1 MEHDLLVLLRE
12 HMQLSFAYARIM
24 LSDEAQILH
33 LLQADLRHYRLLHNL
48 LEAGLDP
55 AYFHGDLN
63 TAIFPLLG
71 FSKAQQDSNALHD
84 FYYFQVQSYMKTPL
98 KEFLHQLPQLARE
111 MLHALRQ
118 FQEEV
123 NSLKTEE

>member
-1 MEHDLLVLLRE
+1 MKHDLFLLLRD
-12 HMQLSFAYARIM
+12 HAQLTYAYARLM
-24 LSDEAQILH
+24 LRDEAQILH

-71 FSKAQQDSNALHD
+71 FSKEQQDSNELHD
-84 FYYFQVQSYMKTPL
+84 FYFHLQQPYMQIPL
-98 KEFLHQLPQLARE
+98 KQFLDKLAE
-111 MLHALRQ
+111 MAAEIWQALRE
-118 FQEEV
+118 FQA
-123 NSLKTEE
+123 NWDT